1 MLSQYQ
7 DSRAAEITQD
17 KAELHT
23 PMQLYLFMVADIYI
37 YIYFCNLRESCH
49 GMSFRSYK
57 VLSFLAKK
65 KREIGRNIEKGEPGD
80 RGRGWCVFS

>member
-7 DSRAAEITQD
+7 DARAAEITQD

-37 YIYFCNLRESCH
+37 YISAIL
-49 GMSFRSYK
+49 GK
-57 VLSFLAKK
+57 AATA
-65 KREIGRNIEKGEPGD
+65 
-80 RGRGWCVFS
+80 

>member
-7 DSRAAEITQD
+7 DAHAAEITQD

-37 YIYFCNLRESCH
+37 YIYISAIL
-49 GMSFRSYK
+49 GK
-57 VLSFLAKK
+57 AATA
-65 KREIGRNIEKGEPGD
+65 
-80 RGRGWCVFS
+80 